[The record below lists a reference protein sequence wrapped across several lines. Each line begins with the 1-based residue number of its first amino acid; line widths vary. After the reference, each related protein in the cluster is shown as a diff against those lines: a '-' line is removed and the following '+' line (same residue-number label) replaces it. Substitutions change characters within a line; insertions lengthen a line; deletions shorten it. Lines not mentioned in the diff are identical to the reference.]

1 MADDPKDFDSWL
13 LRTPGNKAPA
23 DPISASNFR
32 EWYDYVFK
40 ENGGGGY
47 DSALTNLLRGI
58 KILGPGNQLAPIPDD
73 TIGLSFMTRP
83 MLNLSDENVI
93 LHPQLIPLYKPARN
107 SLMAYIKGML
117 DPVWGAANAG
127 DDTMLDPLTPWIAP
141 CTNLLKVSSGFPDLS
156 LGVGKSQ
163 PGFRKEVYAYTDGV
177 LKVNYD
183 YDLRQS
189 YHNVKPSFLPYM
201 FEAWVHYIEAV
212 SLGDEGMQPY
222 WEALQANYLDYTT
235 RIYHVIMNKNM
246 RNIEWIFCCG
256 GSWPTTFPSGAFS
269 TIDRTQNTLRGQG
282 QDELE
287 INFTCQGFRFSNIQI
302 ADMFNRTTLYRN
314 PNMHPQVRAGHY
326 EKMPFRDYFLKG
338 TGSYPWINLATME
351 MEYWGKKE

>member
-1 MADDPKDFDSWL
+1 MADNPNDYDGWL
-13 LRTPGNKAPA
+13 LKTPGNTPPNQ
-23 DPISASNFR
+23 PISQENIR
-32 EWYDYVFK
+32 EWWNYVFR
-40 ENGGGGY
+40 ENGGSGY
-47 DSALTNLLRGI
+47 DNALVNLLRGI
-58 KILGPGNQLAPIPDD
+58 RILGPGNQLAPIPDD
-73 TIGLSFMTRP
+73 TIGLAFASRP
-83 MLNLSDENVI
+83 MLNLSDENCRK
-93 LHPQLIPLYKPARN
+93 HPQLVPMFQPPRN

-127 DDTMLDPLTPWIAP
+127 DNTLLDPLNPWITP
-141 CTNLLKVSSGFPDLS
+141 MTNFLKVSSGFPDLS

-163 PGFRKEVYAYTDGV
+163 PGFRKEVYAYVDGV

-189 YHNVKPSFLPYM
+189 YHNPKPSFMPYL

-212 SLGDEGMQPY
+212 TLGDEGLEPR
-222 WEALQANYLDYTT
+222 WEALQCNYLDYTT
-235 RIYHVIMNKNM
+235 RIYHIILNKNM

-287 INFTCQGFRFSNIQI
+287 INFTCQGFRFSNIRI
-302 ADMFNRTTLYRN
+302 ADAFNRTTLRIN
-314 PNMHPQVRAGHY
+314 PNMHPRVRNGY
-326 EKMPFRDYFLKG
+326 YQKLPFRDYYLSG
-338 TGSYPWINLATME
+338 YGSYPWINIETME
-351 MEYWGKKE
+351 LEYWGKK